1 MSDCNPPVEVRSFFL
16 DISKAFDKVWYQG
29 YLYKLRSMGISEEIY
44 VLENYLSG
52 RFQRVILNGQ
62 TFRGDQ
68 FTRCTSM
75 TYSTR
80 PFLPLLRIKMKVPI
94 LSAMIEISK

>member
-1 MSDCNPPVEVRSFFL
+1 
-16 DISKAFDKVWYQG
+16 
-29 YLYKLRSMGISEEIY
+29 MGISEEIY
-44 VLENYLSG
+44 NVLENYLSG
-52 RFQRVILNGQ
+52 RFQRVILNEQ

-68 FTRCTSM
+68 FTRRTSM